1 MKESKSNMVE
11 EEQVQC
17 VILAGGKGRRLD
29 GKGKYSQKLH
39 KKTLLEHVYSRML
52 LQTNLVAVNF
62 REKKNKT
69 KSDYHIVVDKF
80 KEDIG
85 PLAGIHAAITYRNDN
100 NIHSS
105 VVTVPVDTPFIPLD
119 LIVRFKK
126 NFNPLK
132 TDVVIACSGKRHH
145 PTIAMWNTEVIQK
158 LENCILNNIRKI
170 DIFTNDLRKVY
181 VKWNNERYDPFYNIN
196 NLNDLK
202 TAESMIKNIIS

>member
-52 LQTNLVAVNF
+52 LQTNLIAVNF
-62 REKKNKT
+62 RDKKYKT
-69 KSDYHIVVDKF
+69 NSDYHIVVDKF

-85 PLAGIHAAITYRNDN
+85 PLAGIHAAITYGNDN

-132 TDVVIACSGKRHH
+132 TDS
-145 PTIAMWNTEVIQK
+145 
-158 LENCILNNIRKI
+158 NCLFWK
-170 DIFTNDLRKVY
+170 
-181 VKWNNERYDPFYNIN
+181 
-196 NLNDLK
+196 K
-202 TAESMIKNIIS
+202 TPSYYCNV